1 MVSFGLNLQLIQ
13 IFCRP
18 GNESVALIPAAAPA
32 ESPDDDAR
40 LSVLFVTGGNGTVYD
55 LSPSFQ
61 ADVSQY
67 GAMVGADCKDVTL
80 CFEMLEGQLQLQ
92 KLLVAV
98 ITVCCQ
104 MECHSGSRQCLTLTQ
119 HVPCYHW
126 ETAAFFC
133 DCDCVQPF

>member
-1 MVSFGLNLQLIQ
+1 M
-13 IFCRP
+13 FCRP
-18 GNESVALIPAAAPA
+18 GNDSVALIPAAAPA

-80 CFEMLEGQLQLQ
+80 CFEMLEGQLQWQ

-98 ITVCCQ
+98 VAVCCQ
-104 MECHSGSRQCLTLTQ
+104 MECHKGRRQCLFLIQ
-119 HVPCYHW
+119 HVFAMHCYL
-126 ETAAFFC
+126 ETAGVC
-133 DCDCVQPF
+133 M